1 VGISGEPSCS
11 SGTVP
16 TSLGN
21 GAICPSVAGLEAV
34 AQVTR
39 WCQVDLACALRPR
52 VSSPPP
58 PVSHVLRNYCL
69 PGFYQDNIECP
80 YFTSETISSGIQLGR
95 GNPNPQ
101 AEGVSKARRHLP
113 EPWPSWPSWTR
124 LQPQHQLL
132 TSRPR
137 SGAGLQLSLSGWG
150 VLTQCCPEQTRP
162 RGTVLV
168 VVVVV
173 SLCSPVCP
181 GTRSVD
187 QAILKLRDPPA
198 SASCERQDQR
208 CAWVTTPGPKR
219 HFDRNVPHVLTR
231 PLFHHH
237 PCVC

>member
-1 VGISGEPSCS
+1 MSFGGRAGGSG
-11 SGTVP
+11 SGYQVV
-16 TSLGN
+16 SGGLGLCT
-21 GAICPSVAGLEAV
+21 A
-34 AQVTR
+34 AQSE
-39 WCQVDLACALRPR
+39 LP
-52 VSSPPP
+52 PPP

-162 RGTVLV
+162 RGTVVVV

-173 SLCSPVCP
+173 SLLC
-181 GTRSVD
+181 
-187 QAILKLRDPPA
+187 
-198 SASCERQDQR
+198 
-208 CAWVTTPGPKR
+208 
-219 HFDRNVPHVLTR
+219 FVLG
-231 PLFHHH
+231 F
-237 PCVC
+237 